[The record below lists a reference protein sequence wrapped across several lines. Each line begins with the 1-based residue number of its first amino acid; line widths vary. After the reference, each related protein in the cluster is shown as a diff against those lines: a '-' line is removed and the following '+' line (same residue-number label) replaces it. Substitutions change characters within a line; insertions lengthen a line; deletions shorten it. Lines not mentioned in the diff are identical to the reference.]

1 MTTLSTHDTK
11 RAVDVRARLAVL
23 AELPSRWAAAV
34 AEFSSLAGK
43 AGAPVPDPALGHLLW
58 QTVAGAWP
66 LKRERLHGYLD
77 KAMREA
83 ATRTT
88 WTSPDA
94 SFEAA
99 MHLVAD
105 ACYDDP
111 VLHAAV
117 AGLVAVIT
125 PAGWSNSLSATLL
138 QLAMPGVPDTYQG
151 CELWDSSLVDP
162 DNRRP
167 VDFTARR
174 ELLDRLDTG
183 WLPEMDHTGAAKLL
197 VVSRVLRTRRAH
209 PERFTGYAPVL
220 ASGSTAAHA
229 VAFERRGVIAV
240 ATRLPVGLA
249 ARGGWGDTILPL
261 PGGSW
266 TDALTGTRVP
276 GAPELSQLL
285 ARYPTALLIQH

>member
-1 MTTLSTHDTK
+1 
-11 RAVDVRARLAVL
+11 
-23 AELPSRWAAAV
+23 
-34 AEFSSLAGK
+34 
-43 AGAPVPDPALGHLLW
+43 
-58 QTVAGAWP
+58 
-66 LKRERLHGYLD
+66 
-77 KAMREA
+77 
-83 ATRTT
+83 
-88 WTSPDA
+88 
-94 SFEAA
+94 
-99 MHLVAD
+99 
-105 ACYDDP
+105 
-111 VLHAAV
+111 
-117 AGLVAVIT
+117 VAVIT